1 MACVGACCGLPDYY
15 TRAYQL
21 ERRQRSHSLEM
32 SSSLSEYAN
41 KVYNTD
47 RTVGVYPH
55 HDVGVYDEDLRN
67 EKREMWY
74 VILFILATLALFC
87 GAGTRYPAE
96 SPSLPRWWS
105 SHFSLPM

>member
-15 TRAYQL
+15 TRAYQI

-47 RTVGVYPH
+47 RTVGVYPQ
-55 HDVGVYDEDLRN
+55 HDKGVYDEDLRN

-74 VILFILATLALFC
+74 VSLSYVLVTLRD
-87 GAGTRYPAE
+87 AGMKFPAASYP
-96 SPSLPRWWS
+96 PP
-105 SHFSLPM
+105 